1 MAHSTHRT
9 LACAAFTLLA
19 CLFAGPASAKDGDYP
34 NKPIKLIVAF
44 AAGTGTDTTARLI
57 SNPIAEQT
65 GQPVVVD
72 NRAGAN
78 GFIAAQA
85 VAGAPADGYTF
96 LVTTSTTHAVNAAL
110 FKRLPYDPIKD
121 FAPVSLLTKAGLV
134 LVVRSGGPIR
144 TVDDLVKQGQAR
156 PGRLNFAGANAASR
170 VAGELFNTSRR
181 TKATYVPYKSVP
193 QALADILGG
202 QVDFMFS
209 DISTA
214 LGQIQSGK
222 LTALAVTT
230 ATRHPAFAEVP
241 TLSES
246 GMAGFELGTWTALFA
261 PAGTPRHVIDRMN
274 QLVHVAKK
282 SKAAREHTE
291 RSGSQDAE
299 GTPEELAAF
308 VQSETQ
314 KWAQLVKAAGIEPE

>member
-1 MAHSTHRT
+1 MVHSTCRR
-9 LACAAFTLLA
+9 LACAAFALLA
-19 CLFAGPASAKDGDYP
+19 SLFAGFAGATDAAYP

-57 SNPIAEQT
+57 STPIAEQT
-65 GQPVVVD
+65 RQPVVVD

-85 VAGAPADGYTF
+85 VAAAPADGYTF

-134 LVVRSGGPIR
+134 LVVRAGGPIR
-144 TVDDLVKQGQAR
+144 TVDDLVQYGQAH

-170 VAGELFNTSRR
+170 VAGELFNTARR

-202 QVDFMFS
+202 QIDFMFS
-209 DISTA
+209 DVSTA
-214 LGQIQSGK
+214 MGQIQSGK
-222 LTALAVTT
+222 LSALAVTT
-230 ATRHPAFAEVP
+230 ATRHPVFSEVP

-246 GMAGFELGTWTALFA
+246 GMAGFELGTWTAMFA
-261 PAGTPRHVIDRMN
+261 PAGTPRAVIDQMN
-274 QLVHVAKK
+274 RLVHQAKK

-291 RSGSQDAE
+291 RSGAQDAE
-299 GTPEELAAF
+299 GTPEALAAF
-308 VQSETQ
+308 VLSETQ
-314 KWAQLVKAAGIEPE
+314 KWARLVKAAGIEPE